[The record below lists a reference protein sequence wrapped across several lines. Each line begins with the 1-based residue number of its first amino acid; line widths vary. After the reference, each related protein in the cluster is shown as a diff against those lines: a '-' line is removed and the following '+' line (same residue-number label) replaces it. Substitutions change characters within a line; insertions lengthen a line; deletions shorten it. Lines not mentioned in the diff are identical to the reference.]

1 MLICYVCFYQL
12 CFVGPAG
19 NVWSF
24 GVVLWEILSLGCRPY
39 VTLSD
44 DEVVQQ
50 VLQEK
55 RTILNPPTLNYQQGQ
70 VSCIL
75 VDVVTV
81 ILHFLGLRS
90 IQGVLQLKRTHTYVC
105 GIRVRC

>member
-1 MLICYVCFYQL
+1 MNLL
-12 CFVGPAG
+12 NAAG

-39 VTLSD
+39 VTLGD

-55 RTILNPPTLNYQQGQ
+55 RTILNPPTLNYQKGQ
-70 VSCIL
+70 VSCIP
-75 VDVVTV
+75 VS
-81 ILHFLGLRS
+81 LHFL
-90 IQGVLQLKRTHTYVC
+90 LKCHYSKKN
-105 GIRVRC
+105 

>member
-1 MLICYVCFYQL
+1 M
-12 CFVGPAG
+12 
-19 NVWSF
+19 
-24 GVVLWEILSLGCRPY
+24 VLWEILSLGCRPY

-70 VSCIL
+70 VSCIQDHA
-75 VDVVTV
+75 V
-81 ILHFLGLRS
+81 LHFLLYFDSLREVTVS
-90 IQGVLQLKRTHTYVC
+90 TFDA
-105 GIRVRC
+105 